1 MEISEVQAI
10 KLFLL
15 QLTGLSRDALHVYA
29 GMIVFLLSAAL
40 FKKKLLS
47 HVPWLVVVAVACCM
61 EALDARDDMHLFGHW
76 RVGESIHDIINTII
90 WPTVIFLIC
99 RFTALARKG

>member
-1 MEISEVQAI
+1 MEISAVQAM
-10 KLFLL
+10 KLLLL

-40 FKKKLLS
+40 FKKKLFS
-47 HVPWLVVVAVACCM
+47 PVPWLIVVAVACSV
-61 EALDARDDMHLFGHW
+61 EALDSRDDLHLFGHW
-76 RVGESIHDIINTII
+76 RVGESIHDIVNTII

-99 RFTALARKG
+99 RFTSLARKG